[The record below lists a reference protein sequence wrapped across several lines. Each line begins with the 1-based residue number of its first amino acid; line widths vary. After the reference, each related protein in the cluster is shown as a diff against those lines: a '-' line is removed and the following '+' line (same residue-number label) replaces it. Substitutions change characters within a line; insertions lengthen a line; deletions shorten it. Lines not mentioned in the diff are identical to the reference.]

1 MRRNLAIAARFLLFH
16 FLSVLATAIFMA
28 LLFQFAVRYNGA
40 LRPLFGPAI
49 SMAFDMTMFYGPFLL
64 IPSALGWWI
73 GGVYLARRGTN
84 PARRPVL
91 QGVLAG
97 LFTII
102 AFSWD
107 IAPMPLALIGMPVGA
122 FFGWLIYRKLW
133 PDLPGTAPD
142 QTTAQTL
149 R

>member
-1 MRRNLAIAARFLLFH
+1 MRRYLAIAARFLLFH
-16 FLSVLATAIFMA
+16 FMSVLMTAIFMS
-28 LLFQFAVRYNGA
+28 LLFMIATRYNGA
-40 LRPLFGPAI
+40 VPPLFGPVI
-49 SMAFDMTMFYGPFLL
+49 SLAFDTTMLYGPFLL
-64 IPSALGWWI
+64 IPSGLGWWV
-73 GGVYLARRGTN
+73 GGIYLAHRGTN

-107 IAPMPLALIGMPVGA
+107 IAPMPPALIGLPIGA

-133 PDLPGTAPD
+133 PSLPDANP
-142 QTTAQTL
+142 A
-149 R
+149 